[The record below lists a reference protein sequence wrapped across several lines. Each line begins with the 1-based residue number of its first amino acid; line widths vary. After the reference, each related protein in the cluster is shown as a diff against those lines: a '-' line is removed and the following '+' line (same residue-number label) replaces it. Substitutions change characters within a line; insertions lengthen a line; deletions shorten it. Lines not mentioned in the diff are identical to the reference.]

1 MSLQRIPRELF
12 MSTRF
17 GIINRAARHEW
28 KKKTTTGKRDSDRK
42 VYQTGLQVRH
52 FRVEERIVICAKETT
67 FSYLRFCFQ
76 NWKVVNNIRPTHEE
90 GKKNQSCRLSDLSLQ
105 YLNVSMI
112 FCHARKRVPY
122 FKINKYRTL
131 TVLCYVVKHTW
142 RSRARKKF

>member
-17 GIINRAARHEW
+17 GIINRATRHEW
-28 KKKTTTGKRDSDRK
+28 KKKQQLKSVTAIERSIRL
-42 VYQTGLQVRH
+42 VYKYGILGWR
-52 FRVEERIVICAKETT
+52 ERIVICAKETT

-90 GKKNQSCRLSDLSLQ
+90 GKKKQSCRLSDLSLQ

-112 FCHARKRVPY
+112 FCHAHKRVPY
-122 FKINKYRTL
+122 FKINKHRTS